1 LNAEIITIGDEILI
15 GQVVDTN
22 SAFISK
28 ELNKIGVSV
37 YQITSVQDDREHILK
52 AFKEAEENAEII
64 IITGGLGPTKDDITK
79 HTIAEYFG
87 DILVKDEKVMTHVED
102 IFKNYVKKPMS
113 ALNLGQA
120 MVPSKATVL
129 FNKYGTAP
137 GMWLERNGKVFVSLP
152 GVPFEMKAL
161 LHKEVIPKLRDK
173 YHFPFILH
181 KTLMT
186 YGLGESSLADRL
198 DGFEKEL
205 PSFIK
210 LAYLPNFGKVRLR
223 LSAKAEDKDLV
234 LTEMNEQVKKL
245 IPIIEDVFIG
255 FDDEETLESS
265 VGKLLKANNATL
277 SIAESCTGG
286 AVSEAITSVPG
297 ASNYFIGSV
306 VSYNERI
313 KTDFIGVSKT
323 AIEKNSVVSAE
334 VALEMAKGVQKL
346 FKTDYAISITG
357 NAGPTKDKTDKSV
370 GVVFIAIATPSET
383 FVEEFNFGQPREKVI
398 QRATNKALELLNKEL
413 LKNNKNSL
421 LIE

>member
-1 LNAEIITIGDEILI
+1 MNAEIITIGDEILI

-79 HTIAEYFG
+79 HTIAEYFE
-87 DILVKDEKVMTHVED
+87 DILVKDEKVMAHVED

-113 ALNLGQA
+113 TLNLGQA

-129 FNKYGTAP
+129 FNEYGTAP
-137 GMWLERNGKVFVSLP
+137 GMWLEKNGKVFVSLP

-161 LHKEVIPKLRDK
+161 LHKEVIPKLRNK

-234 LTEMNEQVKKL
+234 ITEMDKQIKKL

-265 VGKLLKANNATL
+265 VGKLLKANNTTL
-277 SIAESCTGG
+277 SVAESCTGG
-286 AVSEAITSVPG
+286 AVSAAITSVPG

-306 VSYNERI
+306 VSYNEKI

-323 AIEKNSVVSAE
+323 AIEENSVVSAE
-334 VALEMAKGVQKL
+334 VALEMAKGIQQL

-370 GVVFIAIATPSET
+370 GVVFIAIATPST
-383 FVEEFNFGQPREKVI
+383 TLVEEFNFGQPREKVI

-413 LKNNKNSL
+413 LKNSKNSL